1 MWDPYGS
8 DTTALPSTTNAPL
21 PAPSRYGVG
30 PGGADTKAHMARR
43 RKGNPVNGWIVLD
56 KRAGMTSTQA
66 VGAVR
71 RIYNAQKAGHAGTLD
86 PLATGILPLALGEAT
101 KTVQFAVDGAKAYR
115 FTVRWGAET
124 TTDDAE
130 GPISRKS
137 DRHPTLADIEAVL
150 PNYTGEIMQTPPQF
164 SAIKID
170 GNRAYDLAR
179 GGETVELEPRG
190 VVIDALRVM
199 DMPDDYTTVFE
210 AECGRG
216 TYVRAL
222 ARDIGRDLGCYGHVI
237 ALRRTRVGP
246 FREEDS
252 ITLEELDAAVRLDDG
267 GAALA
272 DALLGV
278 EAALAD
284 LVQLNVSQQDAARIL
299 RGQSVLIRGRDAPIT
314 TGDAY
319 ALSRGQPIAIGVL
332 EQGEFRPVRV
342 FNFG

>member
-1 MWDPYGS
+1 
-8 DTTALPSTTNAPL
+8 
-21 PAPSRYGVG
+21 
-30 PGGADTKAHMARR
+30 MARR

-71 RIYNAQKAGHAGTLD
+71 RLYNAQKAGHAGTLD

-101 KTVQFAVDGAKAYR
+101 KTVQFAVDGEKAYR
-115 FTVRWGAET
+115 FTVRWGGET

-130 GPISRKS
+130 GPVSRSSEK
-137 DRHPTLADIEAVL
+137 RPTLADIEAVL
-150 PNYTGEIMQTPPQF
+150 PRYIGAIMQTPPQF

-179 GGETVELEPRG
+179 GGETVELEARQ
-190 VVIDALRVM
+190 VVIDALRVT
-199 DMPDDYTTVFE
+199 DMPDDSTTVFE

-222 ARDIGRDLGCYGHVI
+222 ARDIGRDLGCFGHVI
-237 ALRRTRVGP
+237 ELRRTRVGP
-246 FREEDS
+246 FHEDDS
-252 ITLEELDAAVRLDDG
+252 ITLEELDEAARLDDG

-284 LVQLNVSQQDAARIL
+284 LTQISVSQDDATRIM
-299 RGQSVLIRGRDAPIT
+299 RGQSILIRGRDAPVM
-314 TGDAY
+314 GGEAY
-319 ALSRGQPIAIGVL
+319 AVSRGQPLAIGVL
-332 EQGEFRPVRV
+332 EQGEFRPIRV